1 MLEDLGNLGDFI
13 GGVAVVFTLI
23 YLAFQIRQNTSSVE
37 AAAIQSA
44 SQSFADIVE
53 LFARDPAAMKLYLV
67 GSRDYESLSAEE
79 QQRFA
84 AIMGSMLHRFEG
96 PVILSDRG
104 ILPPR
109 SWDGAVNR
117 LRGSFALPGPL
128 AWSERGK
135 YVFNDRLQT
144 WIEDEVIGKPDRPRA
159 VGRR

>member
-13 GGVAVVFTLI
+13 GGVAVVVTLV
-23 YLAFQIRQNTSSVE
+23 YLAFQIRHNTMSVE
-37 AAAIQSA
+37 AAAVQAA

-53 LFARDPAAMKLYLV
+53 SFARDPDLMNLYLT
-67 GSRDYESLSAEE
+67 GTRDYEALSGEE

-96 PVILSDRG
+96 LVVLSDRG

-117 LRGSFALPGPL
+117 LRGAFALPGTL
-128 AWSERGK
+128 AWWQRGS
-135 YVFNDRLQT
+135 YVFNKRLQT
-144 WIEDEVIGKPDRPRA
+144 WVDEEVIGRPVRPPA
-159 VGRR
+159 V